1 MSDTYQPKPVEQLTF
16 TDDGMFQAVMHDPTV
31 CSKIVEHLLHIQ
43 VDHIDFPELEKTI
56 APYYTSKGIRMDVYI
71 KDSNRVIDVEMQ
83 ARSRKALGKRT
94 RYYQSMID
102 IDNLMKGED
111 YSMLRESYI
120 LFICKNDPFQDEN
133 KKQYGL
139 PCYTFKTVC
148 SENTDVNLD
157 DKTTKVVYNASAYE
171 KEEDEWIRRFL
182 SYVYTG
188 NSGEDDFANYL
199 SAMVEKIKQD
209 DNFRSLYLSMN
220 LHDFDIREEAK
231 EEGIQ
236 QGIQQGAQQQAI
248 EDAIAFL
255 KEKVPPEK
263 VAKCVKLPV
272 EKVLELQSQLSNTNS

>member
-1 MSDTYQPKPVEQLTF
+1 MSNTYQPKPVDQLTF
-16 TDDGMFQAVMHDPTV
+16 TDDGMFQAVMHDQTV

-71 KDSNRVIDVEMQ
+71 KDSDRIIDVEMQ

-102 IDNLMKGED
+102 IDNLMKGDD
-111 YSMLRESYI
+111 YSMLKESYI
-120 LFICKNDPFQDEN
+120 LFICKNDPFKDEN
-133 KKQYGL
+133 DLNYGL

-148 SENTDVNLD
+148 SENTDVNLN

-171 KEEDEWIRRFL
+171 KEEDEWICRFL
-182 SYVYTG
+182 GYVYTG
-188 NSGEDDFANYL
+188 KTGEDDFANYL
-199 SAMVEKIKQD
+199 AAMVEKIKQ
-209 DNFRSLYLSMN
+209 NEEFRSLYLSMN

-236 QGIQQGAQQQAI
+236 QGAQQQAI
-248 EDAIAFL
+248 QAAINLL
-255 KEKVPPEK
+255 KMQVLSPEQI
-263 VAKCVKLPV
+263 AQAQGLPLQ
-272 EKVLELQSQLSNTNS
+272 KVLELQEEIKVKV

>member
-1 MSDTYQPKPVEQLTF
+1 MSDIYQPKPVDQLTF

-102 IDNLMKGED
+102 IDNLMKGDD
-111 YSMLRESYI
+111 YSMLKESYI
-120 LFICKNDPFQDEN
+120 LFICKNDPFKDEN
-133 KKQYGL
+133 EKQYGL

-148 SENTDVNLD
+148 NENTDVNLN
-157 DKTTKVVYNASAYE
+157 DKTIKVVYNASAYE

-182 SYVYTG
+182 NYVYTG
-188 NSGEDDFANYL
+188 ETGKDDFSNYL
-199 SAMVEKIKQD
+199 SAIVEKIKQ
-209 DNFRSLYLSMN
+209 NEEFRSLYLSMN
-220 LHDFDIREEAK
+220 LHDFDIKEEAK
-231 EEGIQ
+231 EEGIL
-236 QGIQQGAQQQAI
+236 QGAQQQAI
-248 EDAIAFL
+248 QAAINLL
-255 KEKVPPEK
+255 KMQVLSPEQIAQ
-263 VAKCVKLPV
+263 VQGLPL
-272 EKVLELQSQLSNTNS
+272 EKVLDLQSQLKNSSSLA

>member
-236 QGIQQGAQQQAI
+236 QGIKQGAQQQAI

-263 VAKCVKLPV
+263 VAKCVKLPL

>member
-1 MSDTYQPKPVEQLTF
+1 
-16 TDDGMFQAVMHDPTV
+16 MHDPTV

-71 KDSNRVIDVEMQ
+71 KDSDRIIDVEMQ
-83 ARSRKALGKRT
+83 TRSRKALGKRT

-102 IDNLMKGED
+102 IDNLMKGDD
-111 YSMLRESYI
+111 YSMLKESYI
-120 LFICKNDPFQDEN
+120 LFICKNDPFKDEN
-133 KKQYGL
+133 DLPYGL

-148 SENTDVNLD
+148 SENTDVNLN

-182 SYVYTG
+182 GYVYTG
-188 NSGEDDFANYL
+188 KTGEDDFANYL
-199 SAMVEKIKQD
+199 AAMVEKIKQ
-209 DNFRSLYLSMN
+209 NEEFRSLYLSMN

-236 QGIQQGAQQQAI
+236 QGAQQQAI
-248 EDAIAFL
+248 QAAINLL
-255 KEKVPPEK
+255 KMQVLSPEQI
-263 VAKCVKLPV
+263 AQAQGLSLQ
-272 EKVLELQSQLSNTNS
+272 KVLELQEEIKVKA